1 MLGASHR
8 EEFADE
14 MQDFQNRR
22 ATELRARNMAE
33 FAVQMQEYRNSLSQ
47 RFRSQETAWGPTDG
61 AAEPA
66 WPTDQ
71 VK

>member
-1 MLGASHR
+1 MLGARHR

-14 MQDFQNRR
+14 IQDVQNRR
-22 ATELRARNMAE
+22 ATELRARNMAD
-33 FAVQMQEYRNSLSQ
+33 FAVQMQEYRNSLGH
-47 RFRSQETAWGPTDG
+47 RFRSQETAWGPTYG
-61 AAEPA
+61 AAEPM